1 MEIIR
6 IPNIN
11 TYDREIIDGTLILI
25 PKRKYIEE
33 KNFYN

>member
-11 TYDREIIDGTLILI
+11 KYDREIIDGTLILI
-25 PKRKYIEE
+25 PKRNI
-33 KNFYN
+33 